1 MTPMLL
7 LMLLASTLAHA
18 RPIVIHPDQAS
29 TFLRNGTTFLRN
41 GTTVSHNPLPE
52 ESARAANDIVRI
64 FIKKVGS
71 SCATVTPGYNEECC
85 ARKVA
90 ENTFDSWCAKNSA
103 KT

>member
-29 TFLRNGTTFLRN
+29 IVLRNGTT
-41 GTTVSHNPLPE
+41 
-52 ESARAANDIVRI
+52 VRI